1 MHPLPAFIPGR
12 ILCERFFT
20 AAVAPILERTFPS
33 LRYAAGRL
41 ETGSEVLGFDT
52 PQSRDHD
59 WGPQVTLFVAED
71 EYSDEL
77 RAQIRGIMAD
87 ELPFEIDG
95 YPTHFESPE
104 LDGGRVTLTRRRPIS
119 HKVRV
124 TTARAF
130 FQAYLGIDP
139 LLSRE
144 LTPAEWLAIP
154 EQHLRTVT
162 HGPVFRDDLGELHRG
177 RAWLQWY
184 PRDVW
189 LYVLAAQWRRLEQ
202 EEAFVGRCG
211 DVGDELGSRIVA
223 ARLVRELM
231 HLCFLMERQYAPY
244 TKWFGSAFA
253 QLACAPRFQ
262 PFLNAVLAASS
273 WRERE
278 AHLASAYSTVAAL
291 HNELELT
298 EPLAEDVSNFHT
310 RPYMVIHG
318 DRFSAALM
326 DRIVEPDVRRLPRAV
341 GSTSQWVDSTDAQW
355 THWYGPLRR
364 LYGEVADL
372 ERLARISR

>member
-1 MHPLPAFIPGR
+1 MHALPDFIPGR

-20 AAVAPILERTFPS
+20 AAVAPILERNFPS

-139 LLSRE
+139 LVSRE

-162 HGPVFRDDLGELHRG
+162 RGPVFRDDLGDLQRG
-177 RAWLQWY
+177 RARLQWY

-202 EEAFVGRCG
+202 EEAPVARRPQVRDLWEA
-211 DVGDELGSRIVA
+211 DVGEIRAREHHHSDEADGDLREADERATAEGRGSGPDA
-223 ARLVRELM
+223 
-231 HLCFLMERQYAPY
+231 
-244 TKWFGSAFA
+244 K
-253 QLACAPRFQ
+253 
-262 PFLNAVLAASS
+262 
-273 WRERE
+273 RERHDPSDPD
-278 AHLASAYSTVAAL
+278 AG
-291 HNELELT
+291 
-298 EPLAEDVSNFHT
+298 
-310 RPYMVIHG
+310 G
-318 DRFSAALM
+318 D
-326 DRIVEPDVRRLPRAV
+326 
-341 GSTSQWVDSTDAQW
+341 
-355 THWYGPLRR
+355 
-364 LYGEVADL
+364 
-372 ERLARISR
+372 